1 MSKNIAQMETN
12 TTLDA
17 NGEREETTQ
26 VKTFK
31 AQGEPSYIKLYLAD
45 ISYLNNLPQGTD
57 KILYE
62 FLKYLNYENE
72 IVLTKTI
79 KERIAK
85 KLDLSLGHIN
95 NKIQSLSK
103 LEVLIRVGQGV
114 YSINTFILAKGKWN
128 EIIKHRKDL
137 KLEVF
142 YSEENGREIKE
153 NKMEDTSKSD
163 KLGGRL
169 YDKGIKEE
177 EERKNAS

>member
-1 MSKNIAQMETN
+1 MSKNIAQMETRIIE
-12 TTLDA
+12 DEQ
-17 NGEREETTQ
+17 GVKKEVTQ

-31 AQGEPSYIKLYLAD
+31 PQGEPSYIKLYLQD
-45 ISYLNNLPQGTD
+45 ISYLNNLPSGTD

-72 IVLTKTI
+72 IVLTKVI
-79 KERIAK
+79 KQRIAD
-85 KLDLSLGHIN
+85 KLKLSLGHVN

-128 EIIKHRKDL
+128 EIIKHRHNL

-142 YSEENGREIKE
+142 YSEENGREVKQSTE
-153 NKMEDTSKSD
+153 KSD
-163 KLGGRL
+163 RVGSRL
-169 YDKGIKEE
+169 FDKGIQ
-177 EERKNAS
+177 NG